1 MTYQF
6 NMMQHIFRH
15 MSTEGG
21 RKNAAVLLGLQTS
34 IYGMNGLPTFNF
46 MNETLVGNAR
56 GNTSHRDVH
65 ATAMDVPGLGQWLLY
80 GGLSNATGL
89 GLYSRGDMNPRHLT
103 LVPTSVEDIPF
114 VSATLGFFGSMG
126 KAAAQTA
133 AGGSPISSFLQ
144 GIEHAGIS
152 RPLAGLSQTL
162 NGMYRGEGD
171 LLSTTRQGNIL
182 YEQDLYS
189 LATLGRIAGAR
200 PLDEAITR
208 DAYHRVQVYEG
219 QDKKAINTLG
229 SAIQSKVNA
238 KEEIT
243 DSDIDSFMQSYLRTG
258 KDAATF
264 TQFYQRQI
272 KNAGQGQVAKLVQRG
287 NSSYGQYMQNLMM
300 NLDSDAAAAAGLA
313 QPN

>member
-1 MTYQF
+1 
-6 NMMQHIFRH
+6 MMQHIFRH
-15 MSTEGG
+15 MSSEGG
-21 RKNAAVLLGLQTS
+21 RKGAATLLGLQTS
-34 IYGMNGLPTFNF
+34 VYGLNGLPAFNF
-46 MNETLVGNAR
+46 MNEHLVGNAS
-56 GNTSHRDVH
+56 GNVTHRDVH
-65 ATAMDVPGLGQWLLY
+65 GAVMDVPALGEWLLY

-103 LVPTSVEDIPF
+103 VVPTSIEDIPF
-114 VSATLGFFGSMG
+114 VSATMGLLGSLG

-152 RPLAGLSQTL
+152 RPLAGLAQTL

-171 LLSTTRQGNIL
+171 LYSTTTKGNIL

-229 SAIQSKVNA
+229 AAIQSKVNA

-243 DSDIDSFMQSYLRTG
+243 DSDVDTFMQSYLRTG

-264 TQFYQRQI
+264 TQFYQRQV
-272 KNAGQGQVAKLVQRG
+272 KNAGQNQIAKLVNRG
-287 NSSYGQYMQNLMM
+287 NSSYGQYMQQLMM
-300 NLDSDAAAAAGLA
+300 NLDTTQSGG
-313 QPN
+313 N